1 MNFPFRAHTLKLE
14 YINITNLNHTYYEF
28 SIIFYRNNLGN
39 WMADR
44 RIRIQRNWFDSR
56 LTGTRCGCN
65 IVSIDQRK
73 RCLTLKMHF

>member
-1 MNFPFRAHTLKLE
+1 MHFPFWAHTLKLE
-14 YINITNLNHTYYEF
+14 YLNITNLNHTYYEF

-56 LTGTRCGCN
+56 LIGTSCDCN

-73 RCLTLKMHF
+73 RCLIRKIHF